1 MIKYKHKKK
10 GVIFLSQKEIEKAI
24 SNAESSLK
32 MEGLSVDEKTKAMCR
47 TLLTNEITMSDYLL
61 FVKQKAGVKA

>member
-1 MIKYKHKKK
+1 M
-10 GVIFLSQKEIEKAI
+10 IFLSQKEIEKAI

-47 TLLTNEITMSDYLL
+47 KLLTNEITMSDYLL